1 MNKESYSK
9 KIAYNKDYNRNNY
22 KAYTFR
28 LNRVSDADLIECL
41 DNMDTVQ
48 FIRKALKE
56 FIAKH
61 TLMQNLKSR
70 KNKRI
75 GFPYEV
81 YTVTEDGFRELIGSA
96 EDLDNAKD
104 IRDAAYSRS
113 SHVADC
119 IIVKRYM
126 NKYGTVV
133 AMKVT
138 A

>member
-28 LNRVSDADLIECL
+28 LNRVSDADLIDCL
-41 DNMDTVQ
+41 DKMDTVQ

-56 FIAKH
+56 FIRKH
-61 TLMQNLKSR
+61 TIMQNLKSR

-81 YTVTEDGFRELIGSA
+81 YTVTEEGFRELIGSA
-96 EDLDNAKD
+96 EDLNNAKD

-113 SHVADC
+113 AEIADC

-133 AMKVT
+133 AMKVS

>member
-56 FIAKH
+56 FIQKH

-70 KNKRI
+70 KSKKI

-81 YTVTEDGFRELIGSA
+81 YTVTADGFRELIGSA

-104 IRDAAYSRS
+104 IRDAAYSRRS
-113 SHVADC
+113 DIADC

-126 NKYGTVV
+126 NKYGTIV